1 MNKHTNICFKSRFD
15 GYPSLYT
22 CAFDYKLIQWNC
34 EDVKNKTVSRNIYEL
49 LSSNLGKE
57 ALQYNPPFVY
67 CMGFYNSKSGARQVV
82 VGLGNGMLLRF
93 KKKGL

>member
-1 MNKHTNICFKSRFD
+1 
-15 GYPSLYT
+15 
-22 CAFDYKLIQWNC
+22 
-34 EDVKNKTVSRNIYEL
+34 

-67 CMGFYNSKSGARQVV
+67 CMSFYTSKSGARQIV